1 MKSMLRPS
9 GASSLLRRV
18 ATRGHSVSEIRP
30 RPGRNSALM
39 SVKRDIIQ
47 AAGQVLGVDVCDQ
60 EREGGKEEMNEREGR
75 EMKEREGRE
84 MKEREGGNER
94 ERGKRNEREGGKGT
108 EHTRPKGC
116 IMEGCTAHVMVLE
129 PRSAA

>member
-1 MKSMLRPS
+1 
-9 GASSLLRRV
+9 
-18 ATRGHSVSEIRP
+18 
-30 RPGRNSALM
+30 M

-116 IMEGCTAHVMVLE
+116 IMEGCTARVMVLE
-129 PRSAA
+129 SCGAA